1 MAQRVFIGIGVA
13 RPLGMAALPG
23 VSNSIGQ
30 MVKWAEREG
39 YNIVKAITDN
49 VDAVTAP
56 RIAEQMRPILEKDID
71 RIVVYFV
78 GHGFLNS
85 PDQIWIL
92 SDGPDV
98 NTGRISRDA
107 LRASISTYRPR
118 QISMIAD
125 ACLEARHFQSGTVP
139 VLYDAPGP
147 RRRVFVDN
155 IFSTLPNDPSFFF
168 HSKDA
173 ASEFCLFTSVLANF
187 LNGEDERAFRLAN
200 GVIPTVTTQTLYWNL
215 PDAVLECGA
224 GHGVNQEPRVEPGF
238 PQGDDVY
245 SSFAKP
251 GVPIG
256 PYPPSDDEHTSQ
268 PPEGGGPFGTGAR
281 RNLRD
286 SIPFDER
293 TTSSRDP
300 IPPLLDDMQ
309 IERLKAE
316 AFHRNER
323 LTALIHRE
331 GPKASR
337 GIIINEA
344 STEFFTAPIQG
355 PDDRSVWYP
364 ILVSNLDRVIPC
376 ERRKLGS
383 VLSISWSTR
392 KEEEGAE
399 FFVILPIFDS
409 LIATVHLIEDGNN
422 GIDGG
427 CKQIYWSPDYTP
439 HLYSPKTT
447 TAWRALTSLTNGKLV
462 TADAMT
468 ISDGLRDEKHLNPMI
483 GIVCAYLYDLAG
495 DLDSISRLCHFYVE
509 HYQGIP
515 FDIALLS
522 GAEFRRAENH
532 AGWEVSYAEAKEDT
546 RRAPSKGPDYLWR
559 STPKGVGRV
568 AGTTPLVRAGWS
580 RLATHED
587 TTLRQFGDLADNLT
601 NSPIATLIGG
611 QARDRATV
619 ILRQLGML

>member
-1 MAQRVFIGIGVA
+1 MAQRVFFGIGVA
-13 RPLGMAALPG
+13 RPLGMAVLPG
-23 VSNSIGQ
+23 VNNSIDQ
-30 MVKWAEREG
+30 MAKWAKREG
-39 YNIVKAITDN
+39 YTIIEAITDR
-49 VDAVTAP
+49 VDPVTAP
-56 RIAEQMRPILEKDID
+56 RIAEQLRPILKDEID

-92 SDGPDV
+92 SDRPDV

-168 HSKDA
+168 RGKDA
-173 ASEFCLFTSVLANF
+173 ASEFCLFTSVLVDF

-200 GVIPTVTTQTLYWNL
+200 GILLNITTQTLYWNL
-215 PDAVLECGA
+215 PDAVLERGA

-251 GVPIG
+251 AVSID
-256 PYPPSDDEHTSQ
+256 PPPPGDDEHTAQ
-268 PPEGGGPFGTGAR
+268 PPERGGPSDIVAR

-293 TTSSRDP
+293 TMSGGDP
-300 IPPLLDDMQ
+300 IPPLLEDVQ
-309 IERLKAE
+309 IDRLKAE
-316 AFHRNER
+316 AFHWNGR

-331 GPKASR
+331 GSKASW

-344 STEFFTAPIQG
+344 PTGFFTGPIRG

-364 ILVSNLDRVIPC
+364 IFVSDLDRVIPY
-376 ERRKLGS
+376 EGRKPGS

-392 KEEEGAE
+392 WEAEGAE
-399 FFVILPIFDS
+399 FFL
-409 LIATVHLIEDGNN
+409 
-422 GIDGG
+422 
-427 CKQIYWSPDYTP
+427 
-439 HLYSPKTT
+439 
-447 TAWRALTSLTNGKLV
+447 
-462 TADAMT
+462 
-468 ISDGLRDEKHLNPMI
+468 
-483 GIVCAYLYDLAG
+483 
-495 DLDSISRLCHFYVE
+495 
-509 HYQGIP
+509 
-515 FDIALLS
+515 
-522 GAEFRRAENH
+522 
-532 AGWEVSYAEAKEDT
+532 
-546 RRAPSKGPDYLWR
+546 
-559 STPKGVGRV
+559 
-568 AGTTPLVRAGWS
+568 
-580 RLATHED
+580 
-587 TTLRQFGDLADNLT
+587 
-601 NSPIATLIGG
+601 
-611 QARDRATV
+611 
-619 ILRQLGML
+619 